1 MSSQV
6 RSAQQAIQIDVA
18 PAGPTSVTVT
28 TTADPIRDER
38 LERFWETVHNLIFDE
53 RKTLS
58 YKGEVLRRYARVL
71 NRGGEAEMS
80 DYATRLAGSYGEV
93 IGAIAHW

>member
-6 RSAQQAIQIDVA
+6 STKAQAIRIDVA
-18 PAGPTSVTVT
+18 PAGPMTVTVT
-28 TTADPIRDER
+28 TAADPVRDQK
-38 LERFWETVHNLIFDE
+38 LERFWETVHKLIFDE

-58 YKGEVLRRYARVL
+58 YKGEVLRRYARALQV
-71 NRGGEAEMS
+71 RGESEMS
-80 DYATRLAGSYGEV
+80 DYANRLSGSYGEV